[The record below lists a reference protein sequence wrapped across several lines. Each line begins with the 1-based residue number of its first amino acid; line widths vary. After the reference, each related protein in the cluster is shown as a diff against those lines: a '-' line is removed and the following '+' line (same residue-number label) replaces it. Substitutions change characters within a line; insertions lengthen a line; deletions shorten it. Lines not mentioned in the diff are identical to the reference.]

1 MTMLND
7 RAAALEFDLADRIR
21 KAMRVRDLSVQEV
34 ADALGVNRNTI
45 GNWMN
50 GRAHPSTP
58 AMMAFSSVVGVPL
71 EWLQT
76 GTAPSEDGAELES
89 RPRESNSRPS
99 HYKVNGSPLVK
110 SYLLA
115 YVLLREHFARM
126 Q

>member
-1 MTMLND
+1 MLND

-45 GNWMN
+45 GNWTN
-50 GRAHPSTP
+50 GRATPSTP
-58 AMMAFSSVVGVPL
+58 ALMAFSSVVGVPL
-71 EWLQT
+71 VWLQT
-76 GTAPSEDGAELES
+76 GTAPSEDGAEVES
-89 RPRESNSRPS
+89 RPWESNPRPS
-99 HYKVNGSPLVK
+99 HYKVQGFDLVK

-115 YVLLREHFARM
+115 FMLVHEQISAV